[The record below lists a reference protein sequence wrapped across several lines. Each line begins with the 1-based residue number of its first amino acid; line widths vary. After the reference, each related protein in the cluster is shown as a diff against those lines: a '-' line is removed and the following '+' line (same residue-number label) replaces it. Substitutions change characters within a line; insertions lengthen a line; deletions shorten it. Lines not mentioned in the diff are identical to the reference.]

1 MCFGSGGNRVFYGS
15 CGNGFDIDSVLLGQL
30 EEGGRIDAVAVGTEA
45 GVVLF
50 VGLLG
55 RVAGIEAADAV
66 EEIPAGF
73 SKGLANGEADL
84 KPLFVGGGDIDLL
97 LLDTANDGLDVG
109 VGVGAV
115 FGGFAF
121 GLAGPLLG
129 IEFFICHED
138 ELCKWG

>member
-1 MCFGSGGNRVFYGS
+1 M
-15 CGNGFDIDSVLLGQL
+15 GF
-30 EEGGRIDAVAVGTEA
+30 ET

-66 EEIPAGF
+66 EEVPAGF
-73 SKGLANGEADL
+73 SKGLADGEADL
-84 KPLFVGGGDIDLL
+84 KPLFVGGGDIHLL

-115 FGGFAF
+115 YGGFAF
-121 GLAGPLLG
+121 RLAGPLLG
-129 IEFFICHED
+129 IELFICHED